1 MSDLQASEAGGILR
15 LHVDRDRKRNS
26 LDADLVADLT
36 AAMSAVT
43 ADVRVVYLTTAGEVF
58 CAGADLSLMSDD
70 VAEDESGEGSVSST
84 QQRVHEGR
92 GGVRAVVAAMRA
104 CPAAVV
110 VRVQGAC
117 LAGGFGLLLGSDVA
131 IAADTATFGLPEL
144 NLGLWPF
151 MVSALLVRHMSP
163 KAAMELMLTG
173 RRFSAAEAFN
183 FGLVSRV
190 VPHRDLDTQCD
201 EFVMDLAGRAPL
213 AIRAGKAAFWQLQD
227 PTSAH
232 DLADM
237 EARLS
242 LLCQTRDAA
251 EGLTAFRERRAPGW
265 EGQ

>member
-1 MSDLQASEAGGILR
+1 MSDLRVAEADGILR

-26 LDADLVADLT
+26 LDAVLVADLS
-36 AAMSAVT
+36 AALSAVS

-58 CAGADLSLMSDD
+58 CAGADLSLMSDF
-70 VAEDESGEGSVSST
+70 AGDESGESSVYST

-92 GGVRAVVAAMRA
+92 GGVRAIVAAMRA
-104 CPAAVV
+104 CPAPVV

-131 IAADTATFGLPEL
+131 IASDTATFGLPEL

-173 RRFSAAEAFN
+173 RRFSTEEAFN

-190 VPHRDLDTQCD
+190 VPHEQLDAHC
-201 EFVMDLAGRAPL
+201 ESFVTDLAGRAPMAL
-213 AIRAGKAAFWQLQD
+213 RAGKAAFWQLQD
-227 PTSAH
+227 PTSAN
-232 DLADM
+232 DLAAM
-237 EARLS
+237 ESRLS
-242 LLCQTRDAA
+242 LLCETRDAA
-251 EGLTAFRERRAPGW
+251 EGLAAFRDRRAPVW
-265 EGQ
+265 EGR